1 MRRSQHDQHLG
12 CVEQLASA
20 GATTSVAA
28 SIRARLGPIVKQISL
43 AVQVTRVPQAGSLGS
58 IDMGSPLPRVA
69 AVALLALSLHS
80 ADGKKKRRKKAAPVV
95 ECGGKEPTTDG
106 FEVRVL
112 ESVDADVCDRRSRV
126 GDTLTVKFAS
136 RYFDTCETFAENKG
150 EEFAVS
156 YTHLT
161 LPTILL
167 V

>member
-1 MRRSQHDQHLG
+1 
-12 CVEQLASA
+12 
-20 GATTSVAA
+20 
-28 SIRARLGPIVKQISL
+28 
-43 AVQVTRVPQAGSLGS
+43 
-58 IDMGSPLPRVA
+58 MGSPLPRVA

-136 RYFDTCETFAENKG
+136 RYFDTCETFAENKA
-150 EEFAVS
+150 EEFVLGDERVLTGWNWGLQGMCEGEKRALYLTSHALLTPDSATRRASASADVRTKSRAVVMDVE
-156 YTHLT
+156 LQE
-161 LPTILL
+161 IAGRRFR
-167 V
+167 